1 MIYLFYMNTLLLSSD
16 TPEEGMWFCYR
27 WLWATMGLLGI
38 ELRTS
43 GRAAVS
49 ALNHWATSPAL
60 GSLKFKVV
68 VWSSKEAWLT
78 WDPVSRK
85 QNQNKENKTKKT
97 KQNPR
102 KRENQITQGKG
113 KGVIN
118 KLSRERIQF
127 YSLESGKDF
136 SDITAKINK

>member
-1 MIYLFYMNTLLLSSD
+1 MLHIVSSSA
-16 TPEEGMWFCYR
+16 YR
-27 WLWATMGLLGI
+27 VTQ
-38 ELRTS
+38 
-43 GRAAVS
+43 
-49 ALNHWATSPAL
+49 
-60 GSLKFKVV
+60 
-68 VWSSKEAWLT
+68 

-127 YSLESGKDF
+127 YGLESGKDF
-136 SDITAKINK
+136 SDITAKINKQTIK